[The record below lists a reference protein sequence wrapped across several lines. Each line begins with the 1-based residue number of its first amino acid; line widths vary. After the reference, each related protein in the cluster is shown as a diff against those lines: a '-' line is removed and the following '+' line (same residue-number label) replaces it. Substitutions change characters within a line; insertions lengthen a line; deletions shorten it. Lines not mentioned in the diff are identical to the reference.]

1 VEEERTTRARG
12 LSTARAVLRVLA
24 LLARSPEG
32 LRADEVARALGKSPS
47 TAYNLL
53 GSLCEEG
60 FAVHHHGR
68 YRLADPSVAVA
79 AAVAQSAAPLAGLGV
94 AVDDLFARTHKRSYL
109 AAVRGGRIVVPLVRG
124 HQGMRRLPGLGATIG
139 SNAHAL
145 ALGKVALAHLDG
157 PALERYIGSGL
168 DAFTPDTIV
177 DPAALRAELQRVRRD
192 GLAGDRE
199 EFAADA
205 CCLAAPV
212 HDEHGRAVAVLGISM
227 PLRTYER
234 DREEL
239 EGELR
244 EVAGH
249 AEVPAIRE
257 AATRSWRATAPE
269 PTVAALSA
277 EMEVSA

>member
-1 VEEERTTRARG
+1 VSEERTTKARG

-24 LLARSPEG
+24 LLARTPDG
-32 LRADEVARALGKSPS
+32 LRADEVARVLGKSPS

-53 GSLCEEG
+53 SSLCEEG
-60 FAVHHHGR
+60 FAVHRHGR
-68 YRLADPSVAVA
+68 YRLADPAAAVA
-79 AAVAQSAAPLAGLGV
+79 AAVAQSAAPLAGLGT
-94 AVDDLFARTHKRSYL
+94 AVDDLFARTRKRSYL

-139 SNAHAL
+139 TNAHAL

-157 PALERYIGSGL
+157 AALDRYIGTGL
-168 DAFTPDTIV
+168 PSFTPDTIV
-177 DPAALRAELQRVRRD
+177 DPAALRTELHDVRER
-192 GLAGDRE
+192 GLAADRE
-199 EFAADA
+199 EFAADS

-212 HDEHGRAVAVLGISM
+212 RDERGRAVAVLGISM
-227 PLRTYER
+227 PLRTFER

-239 EGELR
+239 EGELLD
-244 EVAGH
+244 VAAH

-257 AATRSWRATAPE
+257 ATTGSWRAAAPL
-269 PTVAALSA
+269 PTVAAPSV

>member
-1 VEEERTTRARG
+1 
-12 LSTARAVLRVLA
+12 VLRVLA

-53 GSLCEEG
+53 SSLCEEG

-68 YRLADPSVAVA
+68 YRLADPA
-79 AAVAQSAAPLAGLGV
+79 AAVATAVAQSPAPLAGLGT

-109 AAVRGGRIVVPLVRG
+109 ATVRGGRIVIPLVRG
-124 HQGMRRLPGLGATIG
+124 HQGIRRLPGLGATIG
-139 SNAHAL
+139 ADAHAL
-145 ALGKVALAHLDG
+145 ALGKVALAHLEG
-157 PALERYIGSGL
+157 PALERYIGAGL
-168 DAFTPDTIV
+168 NAFTPDTIV
-177 DPAALRAELQRVRRD
+177 DPAALRDELRHVRQD
-192 GLAGDRE
+192 GIAADRE

-205 CCLAAPV
+205 CCLAVPV
-212 HDEHGRAVAVLGISM
+212 RDAHGRAVAALGVSM
-227 PLRTYER
+227 SVRTYER
-234 DREEL
+234 DRAEL

-244 EVAGH
+244 AVAAH

-257 AATRSWRATAPE
+257 ATAGSWRAPSPR
-269 PTVAALSA
+269 PTVAAPSA